1 MRVLDFPATSAIGLN
16 HLLPS
21 TADVYQVGTR
31 LCLAVMN
38 PLMIAVESILACP
51 PVPPPQLH
59 VTSILK
65 YNTLSWGWGARL
77 AGNFASGYGSTNL
90 YYIPKVF
97 LKTGTRAMYLCTS
110 DCVCVIACYICDLS
124 EPNRPVVTA
133 SHFATPRTARSL
145 LAAKLGNRQKQQ
157 SLHTTS

>member
-1 MRVLDFPATSAIGLN
+1 MRVLDFSATSAIGLN

-77 AGNFASGYGSTNL
+77 AGNFASGSARRI
-90 YYIPKVF
+90 YIIYPRYFSKPELVQ
-97 LKTGTRAMYLCTS
+97 CTY
-110 DCVCVIACYICDLS
+110 VQATVYVLLPVISVIWVSPTDRLW
-124 EPNRPVVTA
+124 RPLTSRLHV
-133 SHFATPRTARSL
+133 PLARCL
-145 LAAKLGNRQKQQ
+145 LRN
-157 SLHTTS
+157 